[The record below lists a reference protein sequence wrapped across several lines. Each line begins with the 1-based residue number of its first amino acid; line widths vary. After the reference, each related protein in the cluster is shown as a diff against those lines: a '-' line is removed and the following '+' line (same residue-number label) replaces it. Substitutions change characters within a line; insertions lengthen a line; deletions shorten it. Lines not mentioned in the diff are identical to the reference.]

1 MPAPP
6 TERCK
11 PLPWPIRNNPIIP
24 GAEQAF
30 PTPHCQGQNALK
42 LVVLGFVRP
51 VHQSRHEAEAA
62 GVIDSRAHAA
72 LHKGARDGIHFHKAG
87 IGESFLRGEP
97 VCGERCGQRGE
108 AEFVARVKETVCAR
122 RGFELDERG
131 RWREQRVNRSEA
143 VAGEKIAAERWCGG
157 SGRYRQSASG

>member
-1 MPAPP
+1 MIVAH
-6 TERCK
+6 
-11 PLPWPIRNNPIIP
+11 
-24 GAEQAF
+24 AQQAF
-30 PTPHCQGQNALK
+30 PASYRQGQNALQ

-62 GVIDSRAHAA
+62 RVINGCAGAA

-87 IGESFLRGEP
+87 IGEAFLRGER
-97 VCGERCGQRGE
+97 VCSERCGERGE

-122 RGFELDERG
+122 RSFELDERG
-131 RWREQRVNRSEA
+131 RWSEQGMNWRQA